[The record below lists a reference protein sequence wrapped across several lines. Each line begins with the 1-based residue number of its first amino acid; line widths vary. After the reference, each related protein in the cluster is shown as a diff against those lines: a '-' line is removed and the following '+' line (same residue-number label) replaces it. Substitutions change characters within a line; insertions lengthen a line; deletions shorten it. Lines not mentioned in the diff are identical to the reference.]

1 MKLKQGEVLQVKS
14 DTLMHDLLNSSDM
27 NAIEWVVMQ
36 ILECSYEEIHG
47 KVSVGNVRLTR
58 TNKKEKNKY
67 LDLIVEYKD
76 EKIILELNNNYSGFY
91 TRNILYATNVLLNN
105 YQISD
110 NRSISDYYQK
120 IVRVILVNL
129 NWFKSK
135 TNGKTIPGKRIYSIP
150 YSDLE
155 PDGYLLKIINI
166 NLDYF
171 DNLCYDEVKKSDKL
185 YKLLTVKTQDEL
197 NEITKDEN
205 LLKRYNDKLIDL
217 SCDSEYT
224 EVIMDEIIEENVAK
238 QTAFLEG
245 KYEGKEEGIQEKQ
258 REMVINFFNN
268 KVPIDIISKSSG
280 LTIEEVK
287 EIVNCD

>member
-1 MKLKQGEVLQVKS
+1 MKLKEGEVLQVKS

-36 ILECSYEEIHG
+36 ILECSYEDIHG

-110 NRSISDYYQK
+110 ERSINDYYQK

-135 TNGKTIPGKRIYSIP
+135 SNGKTIRGKQIYSIP

-185 YKLLTVKTQDEL
+185 YKLLTVKTQNEL
-197 NEITKDEN
+197 NEMTKDEN

-217 SCDSEYT
+217 SCDNEYM
-224 EVIMDEIIEENVAK
+224 EGIMDEIIEENVAK

-245 KYEGKEEGIQEKQ
+245 KYEGMQEGIEQKE
-258 REMVINFFNN
+258 REMVINLFNN
-268 KVPIDIISKSSG
+268 NVSLDVISKSSG
-280 LTIEEVK
+280 LTIDEVK
-287 EIVNCD
+287 EIVNNN

>member
-1 MKLKQGEVLQVKS
+1 MKLKEGEVLQVKS

-47 KVSVGNVRLTR
+47 KVSVGNIRLTR

-110 NRSISDYYQK
+110 ERSISDYYQK

-135 TNGKTIPGKRIYSIP
+135 TNGKTIRGKQIYSIP

-155 PDGYLLKIINI
+155 PDGYLLKIINV

-171 DNLCYDEVKKSDKL
+171 DKLCYDDVSESDKL
-185 YKLLTVKTQDEL
+185 YKLLTIKSKKEL
-197 NEITKDEN
+197 MEIRKKEK
-205 LLKRYNDKLIDL
+205 LLEYYSDKLIDL
-217 SCDSEYT
+217 SSDEKYK
-224 EVIMDEIIEENVAK
+224 EVIMDKRVEKNIEK
-238 QTAFLEG
+238 QTAYLVG
-245 KYEGKEEGIQEKQ
+245 KNDGIEQGIEKSKKE
-258 REMVINFFNN
+258 MAINLFNRN
-268 KVPIDIISKSSG
+268 VSLDIISESSG

-287 EIVNCD
+287 KLINSN